1 MSLLDMPSRRPPALD
16 SPDTPAPAA
25 SHGGAPPA
33 ERPSSPAERPA
44 PPAGRSAGPADAH
57 TPSADRD
64 PHAAVSRDHAEDR
77 TTRSDRIN
85 QLRAGVLGAN
95 DGIVSV
101 AGLAVGVAGATTD
114 TRWLLIAGLASLVAG
129 ALSMAMGEYVSV
141 STQRDTDRALIAR
154 TRADLAADPAG
165 EHRHLLAALTESGIP
180 DDVVGEVADSMERH
194 DALTAHTRFRHGVE
208 QGTVVSPLSAALASL
223 LSFTLGGIIPL
234 LAILASPPVLR
245 LPATLVAVVVALALL
260 GVVSARLGQ
269 ADARTATVRTII
281 GGVLAL
287 LVTYGIGAA
296 LGVAIG

>member
-44 PPAGRSAGPADAH
+44 PPVERSAGPADAH
-57 TPSADRD
+57 TPPADRD
-64 PHAAVSRDHAEDR
+64 PRTSSRDHAEDR

-114 TRWLLIAGLASLVAG
+114 IRWLLIAGLASLVAG

>member
-1 MSLLDMPSRRPPALD
+1 MSLVDLPPRAPSAAPSR
-16 SPDTPAPAA
+16 
-25 SHGGAPPA
+25 
-33 ERPSSPAERPA
+33 
-44 PPAGRSAGPADAH
+44 
-57 TPSADRD
+57 TPSART
-64 PHAAVSRDHAEDR
+64 PSAAPTTPTTPTERDHAEER
-77 TTRSDRIN
+77 SGRSDRVN

-114 TRWLLIAGLASLVAG
+114 IQWLLVAGLAALIAG

-141 STQRDTDRALIAR
+141 STQRDTDRALIER
-154 TRADLAADPAG
+154 TRRELAADPSA
-165 EHRHLLAALTESGIP
+165 EHDALVEALVETGIP
-180 DDVVGEVADSMERH
+180 EDVVSEVADSMERR

-208 QGTVVSPLSAALASL
+208 QAAVVSPLSAALASL
-223 LSFTLGGIIPL
+223 LAFTLGGIIPL
-234 LAILASPPVLR
+234 LAILASPPVWR

>member
-1 MSLLDMPSRRPPALD
+1 MSDAPRTGRHPGEPHHPESTGSRLNR
-16 SPDTPAPAA
+16 
-25 SHGGAPPA
+25 
-33 ERPSSPAERPA
+33 
-44 PPAGRSAGPADAH
+44 
-57 TPSADRD
+57 
-64 PHAAVSRDHAEDR
+64 
-77 TTRSDRIN
+77 
-85 QLRAGVLGAN
+85 LRAGVLGAN

-114 TRWLLIAGLASLVAG
+114 IRWLLIAGLASLVAG

-180 DDVVGEVADSMERH
+180 DDVVDEVADSMERH

-281 GGVLAL
+281 GGALAL

>member
-1 MSLLDMPSRRPPALD
+1 MPSRRPPALD

-25 SHGGAPPA
+25 S
-33 ERPSSPAERPA
+33 
-44 PPAGRSAGPADAH
+44 SAGPADAH
-57 TPSADRD
+57 APSADRD
-64 PHAAVSRDHAEDR
+64 PRTSVSRDHSEDR

-114 TRWLLIAGLASLVAG
+114 IRWLLIAGLASLVAG

-223 LSFTLGGIIPL
+223 LSFTLGGTIPL

>member
-1 MSLLDMPSRRPPALD
+1 MSLVDMPSRRPPVTE
-16 SPDTPAPAA
+16 SPAA
-25 SHGGAPPA
+25 PSPAAPHGTV
-33 ERPSSPAERPA
+33 PSAERPA
-44 PPAGRSAGPADAH
+44 SPAGRSAAPADER

-64 PHAAVSRDHAEDR
+64 PRASVSRDHDEDR

>member
-1 MSLLDMPSRRPPALD
+1 MSLVDLPPTG
-16 SPDTPAPAA
+16 PT
-25 SHGGAPPA
+25 APPRPTA
-33 ERPSSPAERPA
+33 APTPSSPPA
-44 PPAGRSAGPADAH
+44 PSAAGRE
-57 TPSADRD
+57 
-64 PHAAVSRDHAEDR
+64 HAEER
-77 TTRSDRIN
+77 TSRSDRIN

-114 TRWLLIAGLASLVAG
+114 IQWLLVAGLAALIAG

-141 STQRDTDRALIAR
+141 STQRDTDRALIER
-154 TRADLAADPAG
+154 TRRGLAEDPAG
-165 EHRHLLAALTESGIP
+165 EHDRLVEALGESGIP
-180 DDVVGEVADSMERH
+180 GDVVGEVADSLERH

-208 QGTVVSPLSAALASL
+208 QDSVVSPLSAALASL
-223 LSFTLGGIIPL
+223 LAFTLGGIIPL
-234 LAILASPPVLR
+234 AAILASPPVWR

-269 ADARTATVRTII
+269 ADARTATIRTII

-296 LGVAIG
+296 LGVAIS

>member
-1 MSLLDMPSRRPPALD
+1 MRTS
-16 SPDTPAPAA
+16 
-25 SHGGAPPA
+25 
-33 ERPSSPAERPA
+33 
-44 PPAGRSAGPADAH
+44 
-57 TPSADRD
+57 
-64 PHAAVSRDHAEDR
+64 VSRDHAEDR

-114 TRWLLIAGLASLVAG
+114 IRWLLIAGLASLVAG

-260 GVVSARLGQ
+260 GAVSARLGQ

>member
-1 MSLLDMPSRRPPALD
+1 MPPRRPPVAD
-16 SPDTPAPAA
+16 STDTPTA
-25 SHGGAPPA
+25 SHGGAP
-33 ERPSSPAERPA
+33 SAERPA
-44 PPAGRSAGPADAH
+44 PSVGRPSGPADAH
-57 TPSADRD
+57 APSADRD
-64 PHAAVSRDHAEDR
+64 THTAVSRDHAEDR
-77 TTRSDRIN
+77 TARSDRIN

-114 TRWLLIAGLASLVAG
+114 IRWLLIAGLASLVAG

-194 DALTAHTRFRHGVE
+194 DSLTAHTRFRHGVE

>member
-1 MSLLDMPSRRPPALD
+1 MSLLDMPPRRPPVAD
-16 SPDTPAPAA
+16 SPGTPAA
-25 SHGGAPPA
+25 SHGGAP
-33 ERPSSPAERPA
+33 SAERPA
-44 PPAGRSAGPADAH
+44 PSVGRPSGPADAH
-57 TPSADRD
+57 TPSAYRD
-64 PHAAVSRDHAEDR
+64 THTAVSRDHSEDR
-77 TTRSDRIN
+77 TARSDRIN

-296 LGVAIG
+296 LGVAVG